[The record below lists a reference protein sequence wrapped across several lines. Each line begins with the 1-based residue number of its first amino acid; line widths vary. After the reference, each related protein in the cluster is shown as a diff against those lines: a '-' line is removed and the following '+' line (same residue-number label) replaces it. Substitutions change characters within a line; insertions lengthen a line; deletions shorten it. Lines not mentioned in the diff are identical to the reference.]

1 MFYLQQQS
9 VIFHVKN
16 FHGVSWSRDAASNYF
31 FRWFICISKAWSSTW
46 RNGHGVSW
54 AVTKCQIITSDDV
67 DQGRQWFKADA
78 ESAAWCFHWNF
89 ISWTNCSG
97 SVVSD
102 YGIEQ
107 KQRHQWFFVKV
118 FEGESLV
125 NQRRSINRGGIF
137 LVFFLLQ
144 WPSWHPSQVW
154 WAPVATEEGC
164 YSLFSVAE
172 RQLRRDV
179 KRFICTSK
187 ACFSTWQRFTAWA
200 ENECSHEKQ
209 KTFQWIT
216 IAKMMKFVHIVSFRK
231 GWEM

>member
-1 MFYLQQQS
+1 M
-9 VIFHVKN
+9 
-16 FHGVSWSRDAASNYF
+16 
-31 FRWFICISKAWSSTW
+31 
-46 RNGHGVSW
+46 
-54 AVTKCQIITSDDV
+54 
-67 DQGRQWFKADA
+67 DQGRQWFKAGA
-78 ESAAWCFHWNF
+78 QNAAWCFHWNF

-97 SVVSD
+97 NVVSD

-107 KQRHQWFFVKV
+107 KQRHQWFFVNA

-179 KRFICTSK
+179 KRFICTRK
-187 ACFSTWQRFTAWA
+187 ACCSTWQRFTAWA

-209 KTFQWIT
+209 KAFRWFT
-216 IAKMMKFVHIVSFRK
+216 IAAMMKFVRIVSFWK
-231 GWEM
+231 GCEM